1 MALTKQGIRI
11 GGAYV
16 EITAD
21 TTKLDSALNQAES
34 TTKAISDT
42 ILHAGVALSGIG
54 GSVLTPVMKAAKV
67 YADFERVMLMT
78 QSVTKATQLQ
88 FSTLTEKA
96 KELGATTSWTA
107 TQVAEG
113 MLSLG
118 RMGFDAN
125 DIDKMISGVM
135 DLGRALDIDVGDAA
149 KMLGS
154 AMNQFG
160 ASTDKAAH
168 YADALAAATN
178 GAAISS
184 DELLDTLKY
193 VGSAANGLG
202 ADVETVLALVMA
214 LRNSG
219 IAASQAGTQLRS
231 MFLKLQNPK
240 TVEVFG
246 EKFGVEIYDAQG
258 RLRSLLDIFVDAQEK
273 ARLFGD
279 QLPQIMTKIFGRLV
293 SPGALTLLQTDEL
306 KDFRDMLYE
315 CDGASAKLRAN
326 MESGVFGSLKRVES
340 AVEAVGIQMTQTLI
354 PAITTITERTIGFSG
369 YMKEMMIAH
378 PEFANALTEQAS
390 CAVAVGAALVG
401 GSAAI
406 KGYTALAGV
415 LTGSLKAL
423 TATWAQL
430 SVNQKAT
437 NVNFQNGIT
446 TVVHYSKAMTALRLA
461 AVATKKALAGL
472 VVGVG
477 VAALWE
483 GMVLAFRTVSEYAH
497 KTAEEMKRAREENE
511 AMRKRDETNADELT
525 KRREEGME
533 KIQKFFSLAS
543 SDKPLNPVE
552 QRNLDALYDELKG
565 MKWTDSDGNEQSIFD
580 RPKGKPHVDKSDKT
594 ASGYSI
600 SFEGS
605 EGYVISH
612 FLNGLRQEY
621 EPQINAS
628 KINMASIDPDAFKPT
643 DERTAEE
650 AKPILDD
657 FYKPLADVFSR
668 MSNSQISTLTKDTRF
683 NWSDSFIDEVQDAAA
698 DYFGSATVTGA
709 APTEEDNRK
718 LQLRIDK
725 AATSAIEQI
734 KKMGDLSEEDEA
746 VLRKFLVSAGNRE
759 LGNINKDGTFYNR
772 ILKDYGA
779 DFIETVNS
787 ALGGSKLK
795 KEIEDTKGL
804 EDAYYEIGETAHPGK
819 PYENEENRQRREV
832 QEQQA
837 AENRKTIFEKETEA
851 QNADEAEVR
860 RRNQTQSENALDK
873 LDKDWADYLD
883 KLKEAVLATLTPAQ
897 LEEFNK
903 SGKDWR
909 TLLTEDET
917 KTLAQQEQRHEE
929 RRSALEIQAK
939 NERLE
944 ETQGVA
950 VDDIKAA
957 SEAFA
962 KSLTGGDVEKAA
974 EAGRNL
980 DGLIAAATQ
989 NGYDITEAR
998 KAIVEDIQNAV
1009 GQMSQVKL
1017 DSQATMNAWES
1028 MEMSNAYQIDVQR
1041 GQLEQL
1047 QQLSLSARAILTQL
1061 QQDPEYKEFF

>member
-54 GSVLTPVMKAAKV
+54 GSVLTPVMKAAHV

-135 DLGRALDIDVGDAA
+135 DLGRALDIEVGDAA

-240 TVEVFG
+240 TIEVFG

-354 PAITTITERTIGFSG
+354 PAITTITERTIGFAG

-378 PEFANALTEQAS
+378 PDFANALTEQAS

-423 TATWAQL
+423 TAAWAQL

-552 QRNLDALYDELKG
+552 KRNLDALYDELKG
-565 MKWTDSDGNEQSIFD
+565 MKWTDENGNERSIFETD
-580 RPKGKPHVDKSDKT
+580 VDNHRHIDKSDKT

-600 SFEGS
+600 LHEGS
-605 EGYVISH
+605 ENFVISH
-612 FLNGLRQEY
+612 FLSGLQQEY

-628 KINMASIDPDAFKPT
+628 KIKMADIDPDAFKPT
-643 DERTAEE
+643 VEKTAEE

-668 MSNSQISTLTKDTRF
+668 MSNSQISTLTKDTYW
-683 NWSDSFIDEVQDAAA
+683 NNSDSFIDKVQEAQAGYRASAPYTGSQQAAA
-698 DYFGSATVTGA
+698 ARTL
-709 APTEEDNRK
+709 E
-718 LQLRIDK
+718 IDK

-795 KEIEDTKGL
+795 KEVEDTKSL
-804 EDAYYEIGETAHPGK
+804 EKAYNETGKAADFDK

-837 AENRKTIFEKETEA
+837 AENRKSIFEKETEA

-873 LDKDWADYLD
+873 FDKDWADYLD
-883 KLKEAVLATLTPAQ
+883 KLREAVLATLAPAQ
-897 LEEFNK
+897 LEEFHK

-909 TLLTEDET
+909 TLLTEDEN

-929 RRSALEIQAK
+929 RRTALEIQAK

-944 ETQGVA
+944 KTQGVA

-962 KSLTGGDVEKAA
+962 KSLTGGDIEKAA

-1047 QQLSLSARAILTQL
+1047 QQLSASARAILTQL

>member
-54 GSVLTPVMKAAKV
+54 GSVLTPVMKAAHV

-135 DLGRALDIDVGDAA
+135 DLGRALDIEVGDAA

-160 ASTDKAAH
+160 ASTDQASH

-240 TVEVFG
+240 TIEVFG

-293 SPGALTLLQTDEL
+293 SPGSLTLLQTDEL

-390 CAVAVGAALVG
+390 CAVAVGAALVA

-423 TATWAQL
+423 TSAWARL
-430 SVNQKAT
+430 SVNVKAT
-437 NVNFQNGIT
+437 NTNIQNGIN

-552 QRNLDALYDELKG
+552 KRNLDALYDELSKNKITG
-565 MKWTDSDGNEQSIFD
+565 ADGKEMDIFGGD
-580 RPKGKPHVDKSDKT
+580 VKKSKDT
-594 ASGYSI
+594 ASGYEI
-600 SFEGS
+600 SNAGS
-605 EGYVISH
+605 EDIVISR
-612 FLNGLRQEY
+612 FLMGLRQEY

-650 AKPILDD
+650 AKPVLDD

-683 NWSDSFIDEVQDAAA
+683 NWSGSFIDEVQAAAA
-698 DYFGSATVTGA
+698 DYFGSTTVTGA

-734 KKMGDLSEEDEA
+734 KKIGDLSEEDEA
-746 VLRKFLVSAGNRE
+746 ILRKFLVSAGNRE

-772 ILKDYGA
+772 VLKDYGA

-795 KEIEDTKGL
+795 KEVEDTKSL
-804 EDAYYEIGETAHPGK
+804 EKAYYETSKEAGWDK

-837 AENRKTIFEKETEA
+837 AENRKTIFEKETET
-851 QNADEAEVR
+851 QNAEEAEVR

-883 KLKEAVLATLTPAQ
+883 KLREAVLATLAPAQ
-897 LEEFNK
+897 LEAFHK

-909 TLLTEDET
+909 TLLTDDET

-929 RRSALEIQAK
+929 RRTALEIQAK

-944 ETQGVA
+944 KTQGVA

-962 KSLTGGDVEKAA
+962 KSLTGGNIEKAA
-974 EAGRNL
+974 ELGRNL
-980 DGLIAAATQ
+980 DGLIMAATQ

-1047 QQLSLSARAILTQL
+1047 RQLSFSARAILTQL

>member
-54 GSVLTPVMKAAKV
+54 GSVLTPVMKAAHV

-135 DLGRALDIDVGDAA
+135 DLGRALDIEVGDAA

-240 TVEVFG
+240 TIEVFG

-315 CDGASAKLRAN
+315 CDGASEKLRAN

-390 CAVAVGAALVG
+390 CAVAVGAALVA

-423 TATWAQL
+423 TATWARL
-430 SVNQKAT
+430 SVNVKAT
-437 NVNFQNGIT
+437 NTNIQNGIN

-472 VVGVG
+472 AAG
-477 VAALWE
+477 VAVAAVWE
-483 GMVLAFRTVSEYAH
+483 GMVLAFRAVSEYAH

-552 QRNLDALYDELKG
+552 KRNLDALYDELNG
-565 MKWTDSDGNEQSIFD
+565 MKYTDANGKERSIFTD
-580 RPKGKPHVDKSDKT
+580 ATDGTHVPKSDKT

-600 SFEGS
+600 AHAGS
-605 EGYVISH
+605 ESYVIAN
-612 FLNGLRQEY
+612 FLKGLQQEY

-650 AKPILDD
+650 AKPVLDD

-683 NWSDSFIDEVQDAAA
+683 NWSGSFIDEVQDAAA
-698 DYFGSATVTGA
+698 DYFGSTTVTGA

-734 KKMGDLSEEDEA
+734 KKMGNLSAEDEE

-795 KEIEDTKGL
+795 KEVEDTKSL
-804 EDAYYEIGETAHPGK
+804 ENAYYETANADRGT
-819 PYENEENRQRREV
+819 PYENEENKQRREV

-837 AENRKTIFEKETEA
+837 AENRKSIFEKETEA

-883 KLKEAVLATLTPAQ
+883 KLREAVLATLTPAQ
-897 LEEFNK
+897 LEDFNNK
-903 SGKDWR
+903 GKDWR
-909 TLLTEDET
+909 TLLTDDET

-929 RRSALEIQAK
+929 RRTALEIQAK

-944 ETQGVA
+944 KTQGVA

-962 KSLTGGDVEKAA
+962 KSLTGGNIEKAA
-974 EAGRNL
+974 ELGRNL
-980 DGLIAAATQ
+980 DGLIMAATQ

-1047 QQLSLSARAILTQL
+1047 RQLSFSARAILTQL